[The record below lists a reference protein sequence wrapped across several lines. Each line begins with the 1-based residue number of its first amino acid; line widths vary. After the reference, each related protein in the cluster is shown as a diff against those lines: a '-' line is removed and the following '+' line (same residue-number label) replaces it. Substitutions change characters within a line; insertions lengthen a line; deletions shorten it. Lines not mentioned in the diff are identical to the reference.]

1 MTRRGRPNRH
11 GTIHE
16 RLTGDEP
23 APVSGS
29 ERGFGVLFTIVLA
42 AVGLFPLLE
51 RQPPHWWTLA
61 AAAGLLAAAVRK
73 PKLLAP
79 FNRAWFR
86 LGLILQRFVNP
97 LVLALL
103 FFLVVTPT
111 GVMMRLVRRDPLR
124 LRRDPDAAS
133 YWIHRVAPAPASM
146 KNQF

>member
-1 MTRRGRPNRH
+1 MRPSRH

-16 RLTGDEP
+16 RLTADEP
-23 APVSGS
+23 APAPGS
-29 ERGFGVLFTIVLA
+29 ERGFGVLFAIVFG

-51 RQPPHWWTLA
+51 TQPPHWWPLA
-61 AAAGLLAAAVRK
+61 LAAGLLAAAIRR
-73 PKLLAP
+73 PQLLAP

-86 LGLILQRFVNP
+86 LGLVLQRFVNP

-103 FFLVVTPT
+103 FYLVVTPT
-111 GVMMRLVRRDPLR
+111 GVMMRLFRRNLLG

-133 YWIHRVAPAPASM
+133 YWIHRDAPAPASM